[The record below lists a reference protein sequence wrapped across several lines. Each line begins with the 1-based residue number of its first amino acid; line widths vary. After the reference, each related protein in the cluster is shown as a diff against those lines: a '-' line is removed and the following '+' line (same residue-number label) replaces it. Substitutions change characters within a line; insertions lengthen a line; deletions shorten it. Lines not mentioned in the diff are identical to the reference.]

1 MGELMRLNPADRGAM
16 TLADNRAAVLA
27 AIGSQ
32 ACYLLDQGYG
42 DAAAK
47 ALTPALRSS
56 LPVALAAANT
66 RLDAADPVTIMN
78 KLTPAL
84 ALTAGAGMTGG
95 ARTEWLTAAADALKG
110 IPHDLLDRGVRVAR
124 SAADHPSKIIPLIL
138 AEVKDQWRVR
148 LRERGAVRALAELA
162 AHPLGVNGDEDRCTP
177 ADAREILKAHGM
189 AGGEDPSRPT
199 IIKGGSDTPG
209 RRPTRADY
217 LRMGVDPAVLDAIEA
232 ADVSAAAIEPSAA
245 EAA

>member
-1 MGELMRLNPADRGAM
+1 MGELMRLTPAGGGVM
-16 TLADNRAAVLA
+16 TLADSRAAVSA

-32 ACYLLDQGYG
+32 ASYLLDQGHTA
-42 DAAAK
+42 AAAK

-56 LPVALAAANT
+56 LPVALAAANA
-66 RLDAADPVTIMN
+66 RLDAADPVAIMN

-124 SAADHPSKIIPLIL
+124 SSADHPSKIIPLIL

-148 LRERGAVRALAELA
+148 LRERGAVRALSDLA
-162 AHPLGVNGDEDRCTP
+162 ADPPGDNGSRDRCTP
-177 ADAREILKAHGM
+177 ADAREIMKAHGIV
-189 AGGEDPSRPT
+189 GGEDPARPT
-199 IIKGGSDTPG
+199 VMSGGSDAPG

-232 ADVSAAAIEPSAA
+232 DAGPVGPQP
-245 EAA
+245 